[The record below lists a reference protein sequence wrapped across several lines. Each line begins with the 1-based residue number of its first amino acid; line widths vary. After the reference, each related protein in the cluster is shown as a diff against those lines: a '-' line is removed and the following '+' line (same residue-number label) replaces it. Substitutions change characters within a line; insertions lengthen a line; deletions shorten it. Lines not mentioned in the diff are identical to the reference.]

1 MAIWNMQNILGKQ
14 PEKADPI
21 DVAFE
26 AIEQA
31 EDTPDTIVVELPDG
45 SVTVDLNPQEAKKSS
60 DFDANLAE
68 GMSPSDLGKIAND
81 LLEAIEADLQSREEW
96 VGVRARGMD
105 LLALKLED
113 PKGDVGNTSAPV
125 EGMATVR
132 HPLLLEAVLMAW
144 SNARGELLPATG
156 PVKVQDSGRRS
167 TARDGLAEDLER
179 DFNWYLTKKAKE
191 YYPDTDRLL
200 LMTVFGGSGFKKV
213 YMDPMRRRPVS
224 ESVDAEDLIVNN
236 AATDIRNA
244 GRITHRIRMRA
255 SVMKRMKV
263 LGVYRDV
270 SALPPTPEFDA
281 VERKE
286 ASIEGINIDSTRPE
300 DKDHTLYE
308 CYCELDLPEFAP
320 KQFKGKGLP
329 LPYRVTIDKDSREV
343 LELRR
348 NWREEDEDCDVRTTF
363 VHYPYI
369 RGFGFYGWGLLHLLG
384 NSTAAL
390 TAAWRE
396 ALDAGMFANFPGF
409 LVAKIAARQQTNE
422 MRVPAGAGVVVDTQG
437 QPINNMVMP
446 LPYRDVTPGL
456 LGMMDKVTDASR
468 RVAGITE
475 MRIGEGKQEAPV
487 GTTIANIEQA
497 TKVESAIHKN
507 LHQAQSEEF
516 ELLADLFRDEPEAF
530 WRGNRNPATQWDQEK
545 FVKALNTYG
554 IEPVADPNNPSHVHR
569 LMKAMALK
577 QLQMANPQLYDAR
590 AVDMQVLKTIGFDNT
605 DGLFAPPMP
614 PQAPGID
621 PTLMAIKVQAAG
633 KIDELRT
640 RAAIKAAELE
650 DKEKDRADKKM
661 LAMVDLARTIAVH
674 PEAEPMAE
682 KLVQQG
688 RSMSGRKDGGKT
700 R

>member
-1 MAIWNMQNILGKQ
+1 MAIWNMHNIMGKR
-14 PEKADPI
+14 PEPTEGVSVEMTGDM
-21 DVAFE
+21 E
-26 AIEQA
+26 GA
-31 EDTPDTIVVELPDG
+31 EMQPDTVVVELPDG
-45 SVTVDLNPQEAKKSS
+45 SVTVDLNPQETEKKSS
-60 DFDANLAE
+60 GFDANLAE
-68 GMSPSDLGKIAND
+68 DMSPADLGKVAND

-96 VGVRARGMD
+96 VAVRAKGMD

-113 PKGDVGNTSAPV
+113 AKGDVGNTSAPV

-132 HPLLLEAVLMAW
+132 HPMLLEAVLMAW
-144 SNARGELLPATG
+144 SNARAELLPAAG
-156 PVKVQDSGRRS
+156 PVKVQDMGKRS
-167 TARDGLAEDLER
+167 IKRDKLAEDLEK
-179 DFNWYLTKKAKE
+179 DFNWYLTKKARE

-244 GRITHRIRMRA
+244 GRITHRIRMRS

-263 LGVYRDV
+263 LGVYRNV
-270 SALPPTPEFDA
+270 GALPPTPEFDA

-286 ASIEGINIDSTRPE
+286 ASIEGINLDSQRPD

-308 CYCELDLPEFAP
+308 CYCEIDLPQYAP
-320 KQFKGKGLP
+320 RQFKGKGLP
-329 LPYRVTIDKDSREV
+329 LPYRVTIDKDSREI

-348 NWREEDEDCDVRTTF
+348 NWREDDEDCDVRTTF

-446 LPYRDVTPGL
+446 LPYKDVTPGL
-456 LGMMDKVTDASR
+456 LGMMDKVTDAVR
-468 RVAGITE
+468 RVAGVTE
-475 MRIGEGKQEAPV
+475 MKVGEGKQDAPV
-487 GTTIANIEQA
+487 GTTIAMIEQA

-530 WRGNRNPATQWDQEK
+530 WRGNRNPAQPWDEEN
-545 FVKALNTYG
+545 FTKALNTYG
-554 IEPVADPNNPSHVHR
+554 INPVADPNTPSHVHR
-569 LMKAMALK
+569 LMKGMALK
-577 QLQMANPQLYDAR
+577 QLQAANPQLYDAR
-590 AVDMQVLKTIGFDNT
+590 AVDEQVLKIIGFDDT
-605 DGLFAPPMP
+605 DGLFAPPQMPAP
-614 PQAPGID
+614 PQED
-621 PTLMAIKVQAAG
+621 PMLLNVKMQAAA
-633 KIDELRT
+633 KMDELKT
-640 RAAIKAAELE
+640 RAAIKAAELQ
-650 DKEKDRADKKM
+650 DKDKDRAEKRM
-661 LAMVDLARTIAVH
+661 LAMVDLARTMAIH
-674 PEAEPMAE
+674 PEAEPIAE
-682 KLVQQG
+682 KFLSKG
-688 RSMSGRKDGGKT
+688 AISPRKNGGKT
-700 R
+700 

>member
-1 MAIWNMQNILGKQ
+1 MAIWNLHNVMGRR
-14 PEKADPI
+14 PENP
-21 DVAFE
+21 VE
-26 AIEQA
+26 AVEEVVEEAQ
-31 EDTPDTIVVELPDG
+31 DTPDTVVVELPDG

-60 DFDANLAE
+60 NFEDNLAKDISQAE
-68 GMSPSDLGKIAND
+68 LGKIAND
-81 LLEAIEADLQSREEW
+81 LLEAIEADLQSRQEW

-113 PKGDVGNTSAPV
+113 AKGDVGNSSAPV

-132 HPLLLEAVLMAW
+132 HPMLLEAVLMAW
-144 SNARGELLPATG
+144 SNARAELLPAAG
-156 PVKVQDSGRRS
+156 PVKVQDMGKRS
-167 TARDGLAEDLER
+167 LKRDKLAEDLEK
-179 DFNWYLTKKAKE
+179 DFNWYLTKKARE

-244 GRITHRIRMRA
+244 GRITHRIRMRS

-270 SALPPTPEFDA
+270 GGLPPTPEFDA

-286 ASIEGINIDSTRPE
+286 AAIEGINLDSTRPE

-308 CYCELDLPEFAP
+308 CYCELDLPQFAP
-320 KQFKGKGLP
+320 RQFKGKGLP
-329 LPYRVTIDKDSREV
+329 LPYRVTIDKDSREI

-348 NWREEDEDCDVRTTF
+348 NWREDDEDCDVRTTF

-409 LVAKIAARQQTNE
+409 LVSKIAARQQTNE
-422 MRVPAGAGVVVDTQG
+422 MRVPAGSGVVVDTQG
-437 QPINNMVMP
+437 QPISNMVMP

-475 MRIGEGKQEAPV
+475 MKVGEGKQEAPV
-487 GTTIANIEQA
+487 GTTIAMIEQA

-516 ELLADLFRDEPEAF
+516 ELLADLFRDEPESF
-530 WRGNRNPATQWDQEK
+530 WRGNRNPATQWDQET
-545 FVKALNTYG
+545 FDKALNTYG
-554 IEPVADPNNPSHVHR
+554 INPVADPNTPSHVHR

-577 QLQMANPQLYDAR
+577 QLQTANPQLYDAR
-590 AVDMQVLKTIGFDNT
+590 AVDEQVLKIIGFDDI
-605 DGLFAPPMP
+605 DGLFAPPQMP
-614 PQAPGID
+614 AQAPPD
-621 PTLMAIKVQAAG
+621 PMLLSIQANAAA
-633 KIDELRT
+633 KMDELKT
-640 RAAIKAAELE
+640 RAAIKAAELQ
-650 DKEKDRADKKM
+650 DKAKDREQKAM
-661 LAMVDLARTIAVH
+661 LSMVDLARTLSIH
-674 PEAEPMAE
+674 PESAPMAE
-682 KLVQQG
+682 KIITKG
-688 RSMSGRKDGGKT
+688 FSTPRKNGGKT
-700 R
+700 P